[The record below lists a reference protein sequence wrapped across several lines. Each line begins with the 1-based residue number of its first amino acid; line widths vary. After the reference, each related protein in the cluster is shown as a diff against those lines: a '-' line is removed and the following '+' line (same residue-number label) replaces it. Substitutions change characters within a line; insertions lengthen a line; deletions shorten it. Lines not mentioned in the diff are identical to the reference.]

1 MGAGKKWE
9 ELGALYMTEESEAE
23 DVIIHQHPLKWRS
36 EGRAGFTII
45 I

>member
-1 MGAGKKWE
+1 MGGEKKWE
-9 ELGALYMTEESEAE
+9 EFGALCIMEESEAE

-45 I
+45 M